1 MKADS
6 VLRSEGMRVLADNLG
21 MVEAER
27 FITLML
33 REPFNYTEWRQDLF
47 EDVPLNTFLDNAMD
61 YRKQLDG
68 EVHG

>member
-61 YRKQLDG
+61 YRKQLDK
-68 EVHG
+68 EVRG